1 MFCWIRLLKCEKLNR
16 VVSMNVCVRCICFFN
31 SFVICFLVYF
41 VPLWYM
47 KCILCMK
54 IDCVLLGIDTF
65 CVAGHSCIS
74 VIGVW
79 YLIELEWDFWW
90 WWCWWEWSMTC
101 ILMSWR
107 LSKNSSQGLCY
118 VWIMSEFIFWFFFYS
133 IKKGVYFLSL
143 SICINDEKGNFKFIS
158 FVIRCHCAWKKDWKI
173 LHIFQK
179 YERIYI
185 SLNV

>member
-54 IDCVLLGIDTF
+54 IDRVLLGIDTF

-90 WWCWWEWSMTC
+90 WWWEWSMTC

-107 LSKNSSQGLCY
+107 LSKNSVTRTLLCMNHD
-118 VWIMSEFIFWFFFYS
+118 WIYFLVFFDS
-133 IKKGVYFLSL
+133 IKKRCLFLESQHL
-143 SICINDEKGNFKFIS
+143 
-158 FVIRCHCAWKKDWKI
+158 
-173 LHIFQK
+173 
-179 YERIYI
+179 Y
-185 SLNV
+185 